1 MANKDLYAILGVP
14 RDATSN
20 TIKKAY
26 RKLALKYHPDK
37 NPGDKEAEEQFK
49 KIAEAYDVLS
59 DPQKKQQYDLTGHV
73 GSMPGGGERGQRG
86 YTTYTYATEEELF
99 NKYGEFFQGTGF
111 ADMFSGA
118 SRRARKQKGS
128 DLQIKLTL
136 TLQDIAQG
144 ISKKIKLNRYVTCQS
159 CQGNGAHNG
168 TEISTCSKCQGI
180 GEVRKVTNTFLGTMA
195 TQSIC
200 DACQGTG
207 QIIKKPCTTCKSE
220 GRIQQEDVI
229 TFDIPAGV
237 KKGMRLTMRGHGHA
251 PKKGGIPGNLL
262 ILIDEKEDALLQREG
277 NNIHYQLHISFI
289 EAVLGTE
296 KEIPTLKG
304 TANIKLEPG
313 TQSGKILRLAR
324 KGIQDIEGYGQGDQ
338 LVHIQVWTPEQ
349 ITKEEK
355 AVLEKLKA
363 SPNFTPQEKKQ
374 DKTFF
379 EKIKSLFK
387 D

>member
-1 MANKDLYAILGVP
+1 MENKDLYAILGVS
-14 RDATSN
+14 RDAKPD

-26 RKLALKYHPDK
+26 RSLALKYHPDK
-37 NPGDKEAEEQFK
+37 NPGDKHAEEQFK

-73 GSMPGGGERGQRG
+73 GAMPGGGGRGQRG

-111 ADMFSGA
+111 ADMFSGTG
-118 SRRARKQKGS
+118 RRARKQKGS

-144 ISKKIKLNRYVTCQS
+144 VSKKIKLNRYITCQA
-159 CQGNGAHNG
+159 CKGNGAHNG
-168 TEISTCSKCQGI
+168 TEIATCSKCQGI
-180 GEVRKVTNTFLGTMA
+180 GEIRKVTNTFLGAMA

-200 DACQGTG
+200 DACHGTG
-207 QIIKKPCTTCKSE
+207 KIIKKPCATCKSE

-229 TFDIPAGV
+229 TIDIPAGV
-237 KKGMRLTMRGHGHA
+237 KKGMRLTMRGYGHA
-251 PKKGGIPGNLL
+251 PEKGGIPGNLH
-262 ILIDEKEDALLQREG
+262 IIIDETEDPVLQREG

-304 TANIKLEPG
+304 TAKIKLEPG

-324 KGIQDIEGYGQGDQ
+324 KGIQNIEGYGQGDQ
-338 LVHIQVWTPEQ
+338 LVHVQVWTPEQ

-355 AVLEKLKA
+355 TILEKLKA
-363 SPNFTPQEKKQ
+363 SPNFAPQEKKQ